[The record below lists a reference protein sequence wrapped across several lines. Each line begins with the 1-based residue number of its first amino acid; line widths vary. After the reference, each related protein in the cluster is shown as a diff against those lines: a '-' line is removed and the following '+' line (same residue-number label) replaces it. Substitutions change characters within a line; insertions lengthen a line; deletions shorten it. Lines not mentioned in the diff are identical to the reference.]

1 MKLQYLDDY
10 RDAFKWDLLHWLC
23 STADSEATS
32 LLFVPLLTPDDP
44 NPRDGQIPHNRFLVR
59 QKIQPFIASLKN
71 TSRGLGAIT
80 DLGSLEPTKQFSVS
94 IHAPDRYVEPG
105 RDRPDYWWGIDHPSK
120 RVVFLDPDNGFE
132 TKTRKGAKWVR
143 HSEVNSL
150 LEKLPQSS
158 AVVVYQHR
166 PRLLKWKTVLGDLS
180 QHLQY
185 AGHASATY
193 DSSLA
198 FMIIGNAGPAVRRLS
213 QAAKCYANQHRSVF
227 HELLIDNGA

>member
-1 MKLQYLDDY
+1 MKLQYLGDY

-23 STADSEATS
+23 STADSETTS

-44 NPRDGQIPHNRFLVR
+44 NPRDGQIPHHRFMARPEV
-59 QKIQPFIASLKN
+59 QQFVASLKN
-71 TSRGLGAIT
+71 TSRGLGSIT

-105 RDRPDYWWGIDHPSK
+105 RRRPDYWWGIDHPSK
-120 RVVFLDPDNGFE
+120 SVVFLDPDNGFE
-132 TKTRKGAKWVR
+132 TKTCKGTKWVR
-143 HSEVNSL
+143 HSEVKSL

-166 PRLLKWKTVLGDLS
+166 PHLKWENVLGDISRNL
-180 QHLQY
+180 HY

-198 FMIIGNAGPAVRRLS
+198 FIIIGNSGPAVRRLS
-213 QAAKCYANQHRSVF
+213 QAAKCYANQDRSVF

>member
-1 MKLQYLDDY
+1 MKLQYLGDY

-23 STADSEATS
+23 STVDSEATS

-44 NPRDGQIPHNRFLVR
+44 NPRDGQIPHDRFLARLEV
-59 QKIQPFIASLKN
+59 QQFVASLKD
-71 TSRGLGAIT
+71 TPRGLGAIM

-94 IHAPDRYVEPG
+94 IHAPDSYVEFG
-105 RDRPDYWWGIDHPSK
+105 RHRPDYWRGIDHPSK
-120 RVVFLDPDNGFE
+120 SIVFLDPDNGFE
-132 TKTRKGAKWVR
+132 TKTCKGAKWVR
-143 HSEVNSL
+143 HSEVKSL

-166 PRLLKWKTVLGDLS
+166 PHLKWENVLGDLS
-180 QHLQY
+180 RHLQY

-193 DSSLA
+193 ESSLA
-198 FMIIGNAGPAVRRLS
+198 FIIIGNAGPAVRRLS
-213 QAAKCYANQHRSVF
+213 QAAMRYANQHRSVF